1 MESSSMEPLSKTSL
15 SLVLSAGGARGLAH
29 IGVIRELEA
38 RGYRIDA
45 ISGCSMGALV
55 GGFYALGKLEDYARW
70 VSSLE
75 RMDILGLLDVTHKRG
90 GLITGERIMG
100 KLHEWIGDV
109 RIEDLPIKYTAV
121 AVDIERERELWIT
134 EGRLYDAIRA
144 SISIP
149 GVFTPYRYK
158 GRLLVDGS
166 VLNPAPVEPTL
177 GQLTNQTFVVDAN
190 ASPDRIMPWQEPDDS
205 DPSTGK
211 QGYLR
216 QALEALGLGS
226 GSKASMDETLDV
238 TTVMVRSL
246 DTMQAAITRQ
256 HLAVFHPD
264 RVFRIP
270 RDLCM
275 VHEFHRAAEIIEQGR
290 VIARAQL
297 EPKE

>member
-1 MESSSMEPLSKTSL
+1 MEPSSETSL

-75 RMDILGLLDVTHKRG
+75 RSDILGLLDVTHKPG
-90 GLITGERIMG
+90 GFITGERIMD

-134 EGRLYDAIRA
+134 DGRLYDAIRA

-166 VLNPAPVEPTL
+166 VLNPAPIEPTL
-177 GQLTNQTFVVDAN
+177 DQLTEQTFVVDAN
-190 ASPDRIMPWQEPDDS
+190 ASPDRIMSWRKEPDES
-205 DPSTGK
+205 DPGTGK

-216 QALEALGLGS
+216 QALTALGLGS
-226 GSKASMDETLDV
+226 RSKASMDEKLDV

-256 HLAVFHPD
+256 HLAVFDPD

-275 VHEFHRAAEIIEQGR
+275 VHEFHRAEEIIEQGR
-290 VIARAQL
+290 QLARAQFDT
-297 EPKE
+297 EDPAP

>member
-1 MESSSMEPLSKTSL
+1 MESSSKTSL

-45 ISGCSMGALV
+45 ISGSSMGALV
-55 GGFYALGKLEDYARW
+55 GGFYALGKLEDYAHW

-75 RMDILGLLDVTHKRG
+75 RSDILGLLDVTHKPG
-90 GLITGERIMG
+90 GFITGERIMD

-109 RIEDLPIKYTAV
+109 RIEELPIKYTAV
-121 AVDIERERELWIT
+121 AVDIEREREVWIT
-134 EGRLYDAIRA
+134 DGRLYDAIRA

-166 VLNPAPVEPTL
+166 VLNPAPIEPSL
-177 GQLTNQTFVVDAN
+177 DQLTEQTFVVDAN
-190 ASPDRIMPWQEPDDS
+190 ARPDRMMPWREKPDES
-205 DPSTGK
+205 DQGTGK

-216 QALEALGLGS
+216 QALTAMGLGS
-226 GSKASMDETLDV
+226 HSKASMDQKLDV
-238 TTVMVRSL
+238 ISVMARSL

-256 HLAVFHPD
+256 HLAVFDPD

-290 VIARAQL
+290 TIARAQFEL
-297 EPKE
+297 RG